1 MNKDTCEVVVRMM
14 GSRYRC
20 KNCKMG
26 SRYHYLLAA
35 GKKIKCPH
43 CGAIS
48 VLTCRFV
55 RF

>member
-1 MNKDTCEVVVRMM
+1 MNKDNGEVVVRMM
-14 GSRYRC
+14 GSSYRC

-35 GKKIKCPH
+35 GTRIKCPH

-48 VLTCRFV
+48 VLTRRFV